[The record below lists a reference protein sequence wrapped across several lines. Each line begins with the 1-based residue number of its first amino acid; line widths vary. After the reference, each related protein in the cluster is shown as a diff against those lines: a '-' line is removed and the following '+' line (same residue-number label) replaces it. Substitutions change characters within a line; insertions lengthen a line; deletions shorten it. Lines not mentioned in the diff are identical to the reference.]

1 LYNFWYLYRKGF
13 INKNII
19 FKNAVNPDKTAKIM
33 STEETDRIITLIKEA
48 LKERRSK
55 EEIFETFKDAGIIT
69 KNGNLKSPY
78 KEILIPAEK

>member
-1 LYNFWYLYRKGF
+1 MIKLHNFV
-13 INKNII
+13 NNTI
-19 FKNAVNPDKTAKIM
+19 FLQTHNNPNNTGNFM
-33 STEETDRIITLIKEA
+33 NTEDTERIIALVKEA
-48 LKERRSK
+48 IKERRSK